1 MKKISDIICVFNEE
15 YCILEALKSLK
26 NNHIYEDVEII
37 LVDDCSSNPVTLRIL
52 NLLKR
57 FNRYNVINSPKNL
70 GLSNSRNLGF
80 QNALSEYVMPL
91 DADDIFPAG
100 TIDLIYDTFEKN
112 PEIDFVYGNYN
123 IEDDDMNRKEIS
135 CEDVTSNKHIDYY
148 KLLNKWILLGTSPC
162 KKELWQRISG
172 YSLKYS
178 NTVQDSDFWIRAL
191 KANAKGFYIAKV
203 IYEWKRSLKGMNE
216 NFDRLDYYILLEE
229 QFEFIS
235 KYQSK
240 SELTNTISE
249 GYYKT
254 KSLKKM
260 IKFNITHIFH
270 LNIKNLLRPFLIII
284 NGNK

>member
-1 MKKISDIICVFNEE
+1 MKKISVIICVFNEE

>member
-1 MKKISDIICVFNEE
+1 MKKISVIICVFNEE

-123 IEDDDMNRKEIS
+123 IVDDDMNRKEIS

-216 NFDRLDYYILLEE
+216 NFEKDD
-229 QFEFIS
+229 
-235 KYQSK
+235 
-240 SELTNTISE
+240 
-249 GYYKT
+249 
-254 KSLKKM
+254 
-260 IKFNITHIFH
+260 
-270 LNIKNLLRPFLIII
+270 
-284 NGNK
+284 